1 MSLLVALFAETKYG
15 TESHLFL
22 KTTLKYLKRIIGK
35 AFYAL
40 PAFFLFFFFIKDKS
54 CSGLSAYL
62 FYVYGMSAAG

>member
-35 AFYAL
+35 AFYA
-40 PAFFLFFFFIKDKS
+40 FFLFFFFFVKDKN

-62 FYVYGMSAAG
+62 FYVSGMSAAG